1 MAVQT
6 ATTTIAKGTRISRWA
21 LGVLGTAFV
30 LLAVALFVVEAGE
43 TQGAATSVS
52 YGGGVRP
59 NVGEKA
65 PDFTAPDLSGNLVR
79 LSDYQGRPVWI
90 NFWGSWCPPC
100 RAEMPEIDA
109 AYREAQSSGLVLL
122 AVSVGEDRDVVARY
136 LRQTGFDIP
145 AVLDAD
151 GLVATQYA
159 VTGFPTHVFVDRDGI
174 VRDIRVGGLNL
185 RSIRDRLATIVAQ

>member
-1 MAVQT
+1 MIEEAVST
-6 ATTTIAKGTRISRWA
+6 PIVSGRRVPRW
-21 LGVLGTAFV
+21 LVGVLGIVFV
-30 LLAVALFVVEAGE
+30 IGAALFVVEAGE

-59 NVGEKA
+59 SVGEKA
-65 PDFTAPDLSGNLVR
+65 PDFIAADLSGNPVR
-79 LSDYQGRPVWI
+79 LGDYLGRPVWI

-100 RAEMPEIDA
+100 RAEMPELDA
-109 AYREAQSSGLVLL
+109 AYREAQPKGLVLL
-122 AVSVGEDRDVVARY
+122 AVSVGENKDTVANY

-185 RSIRDRLATIVAQ
+185 RSMRDRLATIVAQ